1 MPFES
6 TLAVAMSTKRDPI
19 NYNTGVAVVEEDVST
34 SVKAFSLHIMSSQY
48 DTLGWPYPEI
58 LSPINAI
65 LIRNSSTLHC
75 RRSIDHNIKYIVEGT
90 TGEREL
96 LIPTHIA

>member
-1 MPFES
+1 MPFQS
-6 TLAVAMSTKRDPI
+6 TLAVAMSTKRDQV

-65 LIRNSSTLHC
+65 LMRNSSALC

>member
-34 SVKAFSLHIMSSQY
+34 SVKAFSLHIMSSPY
-48 DTLGWPYPEI
+48 DTLRWPYPEI

-65 LIRNSSTLHC
+65 LIRNSSAHC

-90 TGEREL
+90 IGE
-96 LIPTHIA
+96 